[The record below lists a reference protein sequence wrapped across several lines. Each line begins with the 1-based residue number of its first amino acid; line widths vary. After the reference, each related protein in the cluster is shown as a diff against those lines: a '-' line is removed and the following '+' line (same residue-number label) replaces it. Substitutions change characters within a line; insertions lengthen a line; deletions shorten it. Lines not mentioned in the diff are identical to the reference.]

1 MLEGSGDFQCPV
13 WRVWE
18 TPLFC
23 RHDFSTNRLLIP
35 HLTLSVPPY
44 PFTPVNEMPSI
55 NNRCAKKK
63 STTIGSIVTSEAA
76 IK

>member
-18 TPLFC
+18 VSLFAAHGFC
-23 RHDFSTNRLLIP
+23 HNRFIIQRSSFLIP
-35 HLTLSVPPY
+35 LY
-44 PFTPVNEMPSI
+44 PFTPVKEMPSI

-63 STTIGSIVTSEAA
+63 STTMGSIVTSEAA

>member
-1 MLEGSGDFQCPV
+1 MSGLARLGGVTFL
-13 WRVWE
+13 
-18 TPLFC
+18 PLTAFPN
-23 RHDFSTNRLLIP
+23 DPISFLIP
-35 HLTLSVPPY
+35 HSSFLIPLY
-44 PFTPVNEMPSI
+44 PFTPVNEMPSM